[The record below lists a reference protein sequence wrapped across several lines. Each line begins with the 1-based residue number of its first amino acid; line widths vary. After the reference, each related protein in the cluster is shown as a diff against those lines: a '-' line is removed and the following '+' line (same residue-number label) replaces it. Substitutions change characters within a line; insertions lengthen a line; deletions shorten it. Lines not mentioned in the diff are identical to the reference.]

1 MIAFEK
7 LGAPTRL
14 FIDGDYQDAADGA
27 CFDNVNPAT
36 GQSLGAVARGKAAD
50 IDRAVAAAR
59 AAFASQAWAGM
70 AAGDRER
77 RLHRLADLIEQN
89 AQALAALETYDT
101 GKPFADARKVDLPL
115 SVQTLRYYAGWPSKL
130 RGETVPV
137 GGPFLTYTLRE
148 PIGVIGQIVPWNFPL
163 FMAVMKLAPA
173 LAAGNTVV
181 LKPAEQ
187 TPLTALYLGNLLNE
201 AGFPPGVVNIV
212 PGFGGEAG
220 EALITHPGVDK
231 IAFTGSTRT
240 GQHIMRQAAST
251 LKRISLELG
260 GKSPHIIFGDADLK
274 SALRAIGAA
283 IFYNQGE
290 VCIAGSRLFVEKP
303 LYEQALEAA
312 SQAAARMKVGD
323 PFAEDTR
330 IGALVSE
337 QHWKR
342 VDEYVKLGLSEGA
355 RVVAGGGPAEVAG
368 GGYFYQPTVLAGVRN
383 DMRVAQ
389 EEIFGPVLSVIP
401 FEDEAHVLALANDTQ
416 FGLAAGM
423 WTQNLARAHRVA
435 RAIKAG
441 TVYINAYGIMDPA
454 APFGGYKMSGLG
466 RENGEEGI
474 AMYTELKTVWTGL
487 K

>member
-1 MIAFEK
+1 MIPFEK
-7 LGAPTRL
+7 LTAPTRL
-14 FIDGDYQDAADGA
+14 FINGAYQDASGGA
-27 CFDNVNPAT
+27 CFDNINPAT
-36 GQSLGAVARGKAAD
+36 GQSLGTVAKGTAAD
-50 IDRAVAAAR
+50 IDQAVKAAR
-59 AAFASQAWAGM
+59 AAFESDAWAGM
-70 AAGDRER
+70 GAADRER
-77 RLHRLADLIEQN
+77 LLHRFADLIEQN
-89 AQALAALETYDT
+89 AATLAALETYDT
-101 GKPFADARKVDLPL
+101 GKPFGDASKVDLPL

-137 GGPFLTYTLRE
+137 RGPFLTYTLRE

-187 TPLTALYLGNLLNE
+187 TPLTALYLGNLINE

-212 PGFGGEAG
+212 SGIGTEAG
-220 EALITHPGVDK
+220 EALITHPDVDK
-231 IAFTGSTRT
+231 VAFTGSTRT
-240 GQHIMRQAAST
+240 GQHIMRQAAGT

-274 SALRAIGAA
+274 SAMRAIGAA

-330 IGALVSE
+330 VGALVSE

-342 VDEYVKLGLSEGA
+342 VDEYVKLGVSEGA
-355 RVVAGGGPAEVAG
+355 TVVAGGAPADVG
-368 GGYFYQPTVLAGVRN
+368 GRGYFYQPTVLAGVSN
-383 DMRVAQ
+383 SMRVAQ

-401 FEDEAHVLALANDTQ
+401 FEDEADVLALANDTQ
-416 FGLAAGM
+416 YGLAAGL
-423 WTQNLARAHRVA
+423 WTQNVGKAHRVA

-441 TVYINAYGIMDPA
+441 TVYINAYGVLDAA

-474 AMYTELKTVWTGL
+474 AMYTEVKTVWTGL

>member
-1 MIAFEK
+1 MIPFEK
-7 LGAPTRL
+7 LTAPTRL
-14 FIDGDYQDAADGA
+14 FINGEYQDAEGGA
-27 CFDNVNPAT
+27 RFDNINPAT
-36 GQSLGAVARGKAAD
+36 GQSLGSVAKGSAAD
-50 IDRAVAAAR
+50 IDRAVKAAR
-59 AAFASQAWAGM
+59 AAFESDAWAGM
-70 AAGDRER
+70 AAADRER
-77 RLHRLADLIEQN
+77 LLHRFADLVEKN
-89 AQALAALETYDT
+89 AESLAALETYDT
-101 GKPFADARKVDLPL
+101 GKPFGDARKVDLPL

-137 GGPFLTYTLRE
+137 RGPFLTYTLRE

-187 TPLTALYLGNLLNE
+187 TPLTALYLGNLINE

-212 PGFGGEAG
+212 SGLGTEAG
-220 EALITHPGVDK
+220 EALITHADVDK
-231 IAFTGSTRT
+231 VAFTGSTRT
-240 GQHIMRQAAST
+240 GQHIMRQAAGT

-260 GKSPHIIFGDADLK
+260 GKSPHIIFADADLK
-274 SALRAIGAA
+274 SAMRAIGAA

-303 LYEQALEAA
+303 LYEQAL
-312 SQAAARMKVGD
+312 AAAKDAATRMKVGD

-330 IGALVSE
+330 VGALVSE

-342 VDEYVKLGLSEGA
+342 VDEYVKLGVSEGA
-355 RVVAGGGPAEVAG
+355 EVVAGGGPANVG
-368 GGYFYQPTVLAGVRN
+368 GCGYYYQPTVLAGVRN

-401 FEDEAHVLALANDTQ
+401 FEDESEVLALANDTQ
-416 FGLAAGM
+416 YGLAAGL
-423 WTQNLARAHRVA
+423 WTQNVGKAHRVA

-441 TVYINAYGIMDPA
+441 TVYINAYGVLDAA

-474 AMYTELKTVWTGL
+474 AMYTEVKTVWTGL

>member
-7 LGAPTRL
+7 LSAPTRL
-14 FIDGDYQDAADGA
+14 FINGDYQDAADGA
-27 CFDNVNPAT
+27 RFDNINPAT
-36 GQSLGAVARGKAAD
+36 GQSLGTVARGTAAD

-59 AAFASQAWAGM
+59 AAFESEAWAGM

-77 RLHRLADLIEQN
+77 LLHRFADLIEQN
-89 AQALAALETYDT
+89 AETLAALETYDS
-101 GKPFADARKVDLPL
+101 GKPFGDARKVDLPM
-115 SVQTLRYYAGWPSKL
+115 SAQTLRYYAGWPSKL

-137 GGPFLTYTLRE
+137 RGPFLTYTLRE

-201 AGFPPGVVNIV
+201 AGFPSGVVNIV
-212 PGFGGEAG
+212 SGFGGEAG
-220 EALITHPGVDK
+220 EALINHPGVDK
-231 IAFTGSTRT
+231 VAFTGSTRT
-240 GQHIMRQAAST
+240 GQHIMRQAAGT
-251 LKRISLELG
+251 LKRVSLELG

-274 SALRAIGAA
+274 SAMRAIGAA

-312 SQAAARMKVGD
+312 SQSAARMKVGD

-342 VDEYVKLGLSEGA
+342 VDEYVKLGVSEGA

-401 FEDEAHVLALANDTQ
+401 FEDEADVLALANDTQ

-423 WTQNLARAHRVA
+423 WTQNLGRAHRVA

-474 AMYTELKTVWTGL
+474 AMYTEVKTVWAGL

>member
-1 MIAFEK
+1 MIPFEK
-7 LGAPTRL
+7 LTAPTRL
-14 FIDGDYQDAADGA
+14 YINGEYQDAEGGA
-27 CFDNVNPAT
+27 RFDNINPAT
-36 GQSLGAVARGKAAD
+36 GESLGQVAKGTAAD
-50 IDRAVAAAR
+50 IDRAVKAAR
-59 AAFASQAWAGM
+59 AAFESSTWANL
-70 AAGDRER
+70 AAADRER
-77 RLHRLADLIEQN
+77 LLHRLADLIEHN
-89 AQALAALETYDT
+89 TDTLAALETYDT
-101 GKPFADARKVDLPL
+101 GKPFGDARKIDLPL
-115 SVQTLRYYAGWPSKL
+115 SVQTLRYYAGWPTKL

-137 GGPFLTYTLRE
+137 RGPFLTYTIRE

-187 TPLTALYLGNLLNE
+187 TPLTALYLGQFLAE

-212 PGFGGEAG
+212 SGIGTEAG
-220 EALITHPGVDK
+220 EALINHPGVDK
-231 IAFTGSTRT
+231 IAFTGSTGT
-240 GQHIMRQAAST
+240 GQHIMRQAAGT

-260 GKSPHIIFGDADLK
+260 GKSPHIIFADANLK
-274 SALRAIGAA
+274 AAMRAVGAA

-312 SQAAARMKVGD
+312 TQAAARMKVGD

-330 IGALVSE
+330 VGALVSE

-342 VDEYVKLGLSEGA
+342 VDEYVKLGVSEGA
-355 RVVAGGGPAEVAG
+355 RVVTGGAPADIG
-368 GGYFYQPTVLAGVRN
+368 GRGFFYQPTVLADVTN
-383 DMRVAQ
+383 NMRVAQ
-389 EEIFGPVLSVIP
+389 EEIFGPVLAVIP
-401 FEDEAHVLALANDTQ
+401 FEDEADLLAQANDSQ
-416 FGLAAGM
+416 YGLAAGL
-423 WTQNLARAHRVA
+423 WTQNIGKAHRVA
-435 RAIKAG
+435 RALKAG
-441 TVYINAYGIMDPA
+441 TVYINAYGVLDAA

-474 AMYTELKTVWTGL
+474 AMYTEIKTVWTSL

>member
-1 MIAFEK
+1 MIPFEK
-7 LGAPTRL
+7 LTAPTRL
-14 FIDGDYQDAADGA
+14 FINGAYQDATGGA
-27 CFDNVNPAT
+27 CFDNINPAT
-36 GQSLGAVARGKAAD
+36 GQSLGTVAKGTAAD
-50 IDRAVAAAR
+50 IDQAVKAAR
-59 AAFASQAWAGM
+59 AAFESDAWAGM
-70 AAGDRER
+70 GAADRER
-77 RLHRLADLIEQN
+77 LLHRFADLIEQN
-89 AQALAALETYDT
+89 AATLAALETYDT
-101 GKPFADARKVDLPL
+101 GKPFGDASKVDLPL

-137 GGPFLTYTLRE
+137 RGPFLTYTLRE

-187 TPLTALYLGNLLNE
+187 TPLTALYLGNLINE
-201 AGFPPGVVNIV
+201 AGFPAGVVNIV
-212 PGFGGEAG
+212 SGIGTEAG
-220 EALITHPGVDK
+220 EALITHPDVDK
-231 IAFTGSTRT
+231 VAFTGSTRT
-240 GQHIMRQAAST
+240 GQHIMRQAAGT

-274 SALRAIGAA
+274 SAMRAIGAA

-330 IGALVSE
+330 VGALVSE

-342 VDEYVKLGLSEGA
+342 VDEYVKLGVSEGA
-355 RVVAGGGPAEVAG
+355 TVVAGGAPADVG
-368 GGYFYQPTVLAGVRN
+368 GRGYFYQPTVLAGVSN
-383 DMRVAQ
+383 SMRVAQ

-401 FEDEAHVLALANDTQ
+401 FEDEADVLALANDTQ
-416 FGLAAGM
+416 YGLAAGL
-423 WTQNLARAHRVA
+423 WTQNVGKAHRVA

-441 TVYINAYGIMDPA
+441 TVYINAYGVLDAA
-454 APFGGYKMSGLG
+454 APFGGFKRSGLG

-474 AMYTELKTVWTGL
+474 AMYTEIKTVWTGL

>member
-1 MIAFEK
+1 MIPFEK
-7 LGAPTRL
+7 LSAPTRL
-14 FIDGDYQDAADGA
+14 FIDGAYQDAAEGA
-27 CFDNVNPAT
+27 RFDNINPAT
-36 GQSLGAVARGKAAD
+36 GQSLGQVARGGAAD
-50 IDRAVAAAR
+50 IDRAVKAAR
-59 AAFASQAWAGM
+59 AAFEADSWAGL

-77 RLHRLADLIEQN
+77 LLHRLADLIERN
-89 AQALAALETYDT
+89 AEALAALETYDT
-101 GKPFADARKVDLPL
+101 GKPFGDARKVDLPM
-115 SVQTLRYYAGWPSKL
+115 SVQTLHYYAGWPSKL

-137 GGPFLTYTLRE
+137 RGPFLTYTLRE

-212 PGFGGEAG
+212 SGLGTEAG
-220 EALITHPGVDK
+220 EALINHPGVDK

-240 GQHIMRQAAST
+240 GQHIMRQAAGT
-251 LKRISLELG
+251 LKRVSLELG
-260 GKSPHIIFGDADLK
+260 GKSPHIIFGDANLK

-337 QHWKR
+337 QHWQR
-342 VDEYVKLGLSEGA
+342 VDEYVKLGVSEGA

-401 FEDEAHVLALANDTQ
+401 FEDEAEVLALANDTQ

-423 WTQNLARAHRVA
+423 WTQNLGRAHRVA

-441 TVYINAYGIMDPA
+441 TVYINAYGILDPA

-474 AMYTELKTVWTGL
+474 AMYTEVKTVWTGL
-487 K
+487 N

>member
-1 MIAFEK
+1 MIAFET
-7 LGAPTRL
+7 LTAPTRL
-14 FIDGDYQDAADGA
+14 FINGEYQDAEGGA
-27 CFDNVNPAT
+27 RFDTINPAT
-36 GQSLGAVARGKAAD
+36 GQVLASVAKGSAAD
-50 IDRAVAAAR
+50 IDRAVKAAR
-59 AAFASQAWAGM
+59 AAFESDAWAGM
-70 AAGDRER
+70 AAADRER
-77 RLHRLADLIEQN
+77 LLHRFADLLEKH
-89 AQALAALETYDT
+89 AESLAALETYDT
-101 GKPFADARKVDLPL
+101 GKPFGDARKVDLPM

-137 GGPFLTYTLRE
+137 RGPFLTYTLRE

-187 TPLTALYLGNLLNE
+187 TPLSALYLGNLLNE

-212 PGFGGEAG
+212 SGFGGEAG

-240 GQHIMRQAAST
+240 GQHIMRQAAGT

-260 GKSPHIIFGDADLK
+260 GKSPHIIFADADLK
-274 SALRAIGAA
+274 SAMRAIGAA

-303 LYEQALEAA
+303 LYEQALAA
-312 SQAAARMKVGD
+312 AKDAAARMKVGD

-337 QHWKR
+337 QHLRR
-342 VDEYVKLGLSEGA
+342 VDEYVQLGVSEGA
-355 RVVAGGGPAEVAG
+355 QVIAGGGPAEVG
-368 GGYFYQPTVLAGVRN
+368 TGGYFYQPTVLAGVSN
-383 DMRVAQ
+383 AMRVAQ
-389 EEIFGPVLSVIP
+389 EEIFGPVLAVIP
-401 FEDEAHVLALANDTQ
+401 FEDESEVLTLANDTQ
-416 FGLAAGM
+416 YGLAAGL
-423 WTQNLARAHRVA
+423 WTQNVGKAHRVA

-441 TVYINAYGIMDPA
+441 TVYINAYGILDPA

-474 AMYTELKTVWTGL
+474 AMYTEVKTVWTGL

>member
-7 LGAPTRL
+7 LSAPTRL
-14 FIDGDYQDAADGA
+14 FINGDYQDAADGA
-27 CFDNVNPAT
+27 RFDNINPAT
-36 GQSLGAVARGKAAD
+36 GQSLGTVARGTAAD
-50 IDRAVAAAR
+50 VDRAVAAAR
-59 AAFASQAWAGM
+59 AAFESDAWAGM

-77 RLHRLADLIEQN
+77 LLHRLADLIEQN
-89 AQALAALETYDT
+89 AEALAALETYDT
-101 GKPFADARKVDLPL
+101 GKPFGDARKVDLPM
-115 SVQTLRYYAGWPSKL
+115 SVQTLHYYAGWPSKL

-137 GGPFLTYTLRE
+137 RGPFLTYTLRE

-212 PGFGGEAG
+212 SGFGGEAG
-220 EALITHPGVDK
+220 EALINHPDVDK
-231 IAFTGSTRT
+231 VAFTGSTRT
-240 GQHIMRQAAST
+240 GQHIMRQAAGT
-251 LKRISLELG
+251 LKRVSLELG

-274 SALRAIGAA
+274 SAMRAIGAA

-312 SQAAARMKVGD
+312 SQSAARMKVGD

-342 VDEYVKLGLSEGA
+342 VDEYVKLGVSEGA

-401 FEDEAHVLALANDTQ
+401 FEDEADVLALANDTQ

-423 WTQNLARAHRVA
+423 WTQNLGRAHRVA

-474 AMYTELKTVWTGL
+474 AMYTEVKTVWTGL

>member
-1 MIAFEK
+1 MIPFEK
-7 LGAPTRL
+7 LTAPTRL
-14 FIDGDYQDAADGA
+14 FINGAYQDATGGA
-27 CFDNVNPAT
+27 CFDNINPAT
-36 GQSLGAVARGKAAD
+36 GQSLGTVAKGTAAD
-50 IDRAVAAAR
+50 IDQAVKAAR
-59 AAFASQAWAGM
+59 AAFESDAWAGM
-70 AAGDRER
+70 GAADRER
-77 RLHRLADLIEQN
+77 LLHRFADLIEQN
-89 AQALAALETYDT
+89 AATLAALETYDT
-101 GKPFADARKVDLPL
+101 GKPFGDASKVDLPL

-137 GGPFLTYTLRE
+137 RGPFLTYTLRE

-187 TPLTALYLGNLLNE
+187 TPLTALYLGNLINE
-201 AGFPPGVVNIV
+201 AGFPAGVVNIV
-212 PGFGGEAG
+212 SGIGTEAG
-220 EALITHPGVDK
+220 EALITHPDVDK
-231 IAFTGSTRT
+231 VAFTGSTRT
-240 GQHIMRQAAST
+240 GQHIMRQAAGT

-274 SALRAIGAA
+274 SAMRAIGAA

-330 IGALVSE
+330 VGALVSE

-342 VDEYVKLGLSEGA
+342 VDEYVKLGVSEGA
-355 RVVAGGGPAEVAG
+355 TVVAGGAPADVG
-368 GGYFYQPTVLAGVRN
+368 GRGYFYQPTVLAGVSN
-383 DMRVAQ
+383 SMRVAQ

-401 FEDEAHVLALANDTQ
+401 FEDEADVLALANDTQ
-416 FGLAAGM
+416 YGLAAGL
-423 WTQNLARAHRVA
+423 WTQNVGKAHRVA

-441 TVYINAYGIMDPA
+441 TVYINAYGVLDAA
-454 APFGGYKMSGLG
+454 APFGGFKMSGLG

-474 AMYTELKTVWTGL
+474 AMYTEIKTVWTGL

>member
-7 LGAPTRL
+7 LSAPTRL
-14 FIDGDYQDAADGA
+14 FINGDYQDAADGA
-27 CFDNVNPAT
+27 RFDNINPAT
-36 GQSLGAVARGKAAD
+36 GQSLGTVARGTAAD
-50 IDRAVAAAR
+50 VDRAVAAAR
-59 AAFASQAWAGM
+59 AAFESDAWAGM

-77 RLHRLADLIEQN
+77 LLHRLADLIEHN
-89 AQALAALETYDT
+89 AEALAALETYDT
-101 GKPFADARKVDLPL
+101 GKPFGDARKVDLPM
-115 SVQTLRYYAGWPSKL
+115 SVQTLHYYAGWPSKL

-137 GGPFLTYTLRE
+137 RGPFLTYTLRE

-212 PGFGGEAG
+212 SGFGGEAG
-220 EALITHPGVDK
+220 EALINHPDVDK
-231 IAFTGSTRT
+231 VAFTGSTRT
-240 GQHIMRQAAST
+240 GQHIMRQAAGT
-251 LKRISLELG
+251 LKRVSLELG

-274 SALRAIGAA
+274 SAMRAIGAA

-312 SQAAARMKVGD
+312 SQSAARMKVGD

-342 VDEYVKLGLSEGA
+342 VDEYVKLGVSEGA

-401 FEDEAHVLALANDTQ
+401 FEDEADVLALANDTQ

-423 WTQNLARAHRVA
+423 WTQNLGRAHRVA

-474 AMYTELKTVWTGL
+474 AMYTEVKTVWTGL

>member
-1 MIAFEK
+1 
-7 LGAPTRL
+7 
-14 FIDGDYQDAADGA
+14 
-27 CFDNVNPAT
+27 
-36 GQSLGAVARGKAAD
+36 
-50 IDRAVAAAR
+50 
-59 AAFASQAWAGM
+59 
-70 AAGDRER
+70 
-77 RLHRLADLIEQN
+77 
-89 AQALAALETYDT
+89 
-101 GKPFADARKVDLPL
+101 
-115 SVQTLRYYAGWPSKL
+115 
-130 RGETVPV
+130 
-137 GGPFLTYTLRE
+137 
-148 PIGVIGQIVPWNFPL
+148 
-163 FMAVMKLAPA
+163 
-173 LAAGNTVV
+173 
-181 LKPAEQ
+181 
-187 TPLTALYLGNLLNE
+187 
-201 AGFPPGVVNIV
+201 
-212 PGFGGEAG
+212 
-220 EALITHPGVDK
+220 
-231 IAFTGSTRT
+231 
-240 GQHIMRQAAST
+240 
-251 LKRISLELG
+251 
-260 GKSPHIIFGDADLK
+260 
-274 SALRAIGAA
+274 
-283 IFYNQGE
+283 

-312 SQAAARMKVGD
+312 SQSAARMKVGD

-342 VDEYVKLGLSEGA
+342 VDEYVKLGVSEGA

-401 FEDEAHVLALANDTQ
+401 FEDEADVLALANDTQ

-423 WTQNLARAHRVA
+423 WTQNLGRAHRVA

-474 AMYTELKTVWTGL
+474 AMYTEVKTVWAGL

>member
-1 MIAFEK
+1 MIPFEK
-7 LGAPTRL
+7 LTAPTRL
-14 FIDGDYQDAADGA
+14 FINGAYQDATGGA
-27 CFDNVNPAT
+27 CFDNINPAT
-36 GQSLGAVARGKAAD
+36 GQSLGTVAKGTAAD
-50 IDRAVAAAR
+50 IDQAVKAAR
-59 AAFASQAWAGM
+59 AAFESDAWAGM
-70 AAGDRER
+70 GAADRER
-77 RLHRLADLIEQN
+77 LLHRFADLIEQN
-89 AQALAALETYDT
+89 AATLAALETYDT
-101 GKPFADARKVDLPL
+101 GKPFGDASKVDLPL

-137 GGPFLTYTLRE
+137 RGPFLTYTLRE

-187 TPLTALYLGNLLNE
+187 TPLTALYLGNLINE
-201 AGFPPGVVNIV
+201 AGFPAGVVNIV
-212 PGFGGEAG
+212 SGIGTEAG
-220 EALITHPGVDK
+220 EALITHPDVDK
-231 IAFTGSTRT
+231 VAFTGSTRT
-240 GQHIMRQAAST
+240 GQHIMRQAAGT

-274 SALRAIGAA
+274 SAMRAIGAA

-330 IGALVSE
+330 VGALVSE

-342 VDEYVKLGLSEGA
+342 VDEYVKLGVSEGA
-355 RVVAGGGPAEVAG
+355 TVVAGGAPADVG
-368 GGYFYQPTVLAGVRN
+368 GRGYFYQPTVLAGVSN
-383 DMRVAQ
+383 SMRVAQ

-401 FEDEAHVLALANDTQ
+401 FEDEADVLALANDTQ
-416 FGLAAGM
+416 YGLAAGL
-423 WTQNLARAHRVA
+423 WTQNVGKAHRVA
-435 RAIKAG
+435 RAITAG
-441 TVYINAYGIMDPA
+441 TVYINAYGVLDAA
-454 APFGGYKMSGLG
+454 APFGGFKMSGLG

-474 AMYTELKTVWTGL
+474 AMYTEIKTVWTGL

>member
-1 MIAFEK
+1 MQRYPLYIGGAFRDPAGGEWFETENPYTLEPWAQIAR
-7 LGAPTRL
+7 GT
-14 FIDGDYQDAADGA
+14 AADVEA
-27 CFDNVNPAT
+27 
-36 GQSLGAVARGKAAD
+36 
-50 IDRAVAAAR
+50 AVAAAQQAFESGWGRSKPAYR
-59 AAFASQAWAGM
+59 AGLLRA
-70 AAGDRER
+70 
-77 RLHRLADLIEQN
+77 LADRLEQAAADLAQVETRDNGKLI
-89 AQALAALETYDT
+89 AETGGQTRY
-101 GKPFADARKVDLPL
+101 LPAWF
-115 SVQTLRYYAGWPSKL
+115 RYYAGLAENLEGRVIPIDKPDV
-130 RGETVPV
+130 TV
-137 GGPFLTYTLRE
+137 YTRPE
-148 PIGVIGQIVPWNFPL
+148 PLGVIGAITPWNSPL
-163 FMAVMKLAPA
+163 MLATWKLAPA

-212 PGFGGEAG
+212 SGFGGEAG
-220 EALITHPGVDK
+220 EALINHPDVDK
-231 IAFTGSTRT
+231 VAFTGSTRT
-240 GQHIMRQAAST
+240 GQHIMRQAAGT
-251 LKRISLELG
+251 LKRVSLELG

-274 SALRAIGAA
+274 SAMRAIGAA

-312 SQAAARMKVGD
+312 SQSAARMKVGD

-342 VDEYVKLGLSEGA
+342 VDEYVKLGVSEGA

-401 FEDEAHVLALANDTQ
+401 FEDEADVLALANDTQ

-423 WTQNLARAHRVA
+423 WTQNLGRAHRVA

-474 AMYTELKTVWTGL
+474 AMYTEVKTVWTGL

>member
-1 MIAFEK
+1 MIPFEK
-7 LGAPTRL
+7 LTAPTRL
-14 FIDGDYQDAADGA
+14 YINGEYQDAAGGA
-27 CFDNVNPAT
+27 CFDNINPAT
-36 GQSLGAVARGKAAD
+36 GQSLGQVAKGAAAD
-50 IDRAVAAAR
+50 IDRAVKAAR
-59 AAFASQAWAGM
+59 AAFEAASWAGM
-70 AAGDRER
+70 AAADRER
-77 RLHRLADLIEQN
+77 LLHRFADLIEQN
-89 AQALAALETYDT
+89 TDALAALETYDS
-101 GKPFADARKVDLPL
+101 GKPFGDARKVDLPL
-115 SVQTLRYYAGWPSKL
+115 SVQTLRYYAGWPTKL

-137 GGPFLTYTLRE
+137 RGPFHTYTLRE

-187 TPLTALYLGNLLNE
+187 TPLTALYLGNLISQ

-212 PGFGGEAG
+212 SGLGTEAG

-240 GQHIMRQAAST
+240 GQHIMRQAAGT

-337 QHWKR
+337 QHWQR
-342 VDEYVKLGLSEGA
+342 VDEYVKLGVSEGA
-355 RVVAGGGPAEVAG
+355 TVVAGGGPADVG
-368 GGYFYQPTVLAGVRN
+368 GRGFFYQPTVLAGVRN

-401 FEDEAHVLALANDTQ
+401 FEDEAEVLGLANDTQ
-416 FGLAAGM
+416 FGLAAGL
-423 WTQNLARAHRVA
+423 WTQNVGKAHRVA

-441 TVYINAYGIMDPA
+441 TVYINAYGVLDA
-454 APFGGYKMSGLG
+454 AVPFGGYKMSGLG

-474 AMYTELKTVWTGL
+474 AMYTEVKSVWTGL
-487 K
+487 S